1 MSALETLG
9 KSLREAVKK
18 LLGKSIVDEAAVK
31 ELIRDLQRVLL
42 QSDVNVKLVFELSK
56 RVEEKALK
64 EALPPGISRKEHIIK
79 VLYDELTK
87 ILGEKPAE
95 IDFAKEKKK
104 VIMLVGI
111 QGSGKTTGAVKIAR
125 FYQKRGLKTAL
136 ICADT
141 YRLGA
146 YSQLQ
151 QLASKIGIPV
161 YWEENSKAEEIA
173 LHGKE
178 KFIKEGYDLIIID
191 TAGRHKNENELME
204 EMRRLTELVKPDE
217 VMLVIDGTI
226 GQQAYTHAE
235 AFNKSTNIGS
245 IYVTKLDG
253 SARGGGALSAI
264 AATGAKIKFIGVGE
278 DIEDIEPF
286 VPSKFVGR
294 LLGMGDLEALL
305 EKVKEVEESL
315 TKKEA
320 KAILEGKFTLKDLY
334 NQMNALKRMGPL
346 KKLWKM
352 LPGGVEIPEDQIEII
367 EKKLG
372 AWRVIIQSMTKE
384 EIEDPKIIDSSR
396 IKRIARGSGRTEKE
410 VKELINQYF
419 NMKRM
424 IKTLKRRKALLMKK
438 LPFPS

>member
-1 MSALETLG
+1 LSALEFLG

-31 ELIRDLQRVLL
+31 ELIKDLQRILL

-56 RVEEKALK
+56 KVEEKALK
-64 EALPPGISRKEHIIK
+64 EDLPPGISRKEHVIK

-95 IDFAKEKKK
+95 VDFAKEKKK
-104 VIMLVGI
+104 VIMLVGV
-111 QGSGKTTGAVKIAR
+111 QGSGKTTSAVKLAR

-146 YSQLQ
+146 YAQLQ
-151 QLASKIGIPV
+151 QLANKVGVPV
-161 YWEENSKAEEIA
+161 YWEENGKAEEIA

-178 KFIKEGYDLIIID
+178 KFIKDGYDLIIID
-191 TAGRHKNENELME
+191 TAGRHKNELELME
-204 EMRRLTELVKPDE
+204 EMKRLTEIVKPDE
-217 VMLVIDGTI
+217 VMLVVDGTI
-226 GQQAYTHAE
+226 GQQAFNHAE
-235 AFNKSTNIGS
+235 AFNKSTSIGS

-278 DIEDIEPF
+278 NIEDIEPF

-294 LLGMGDLEALL
+294 LLGMGDLEALI

-320 KAILEGKFTLKDLY
+320 KAILEGRFTLKDLY

-346 KKLWKM
+346 KKIWKM
-352 LPGGVEIPEDQIEII
+352 LPGGMEIPEDQIEIAE
-367 EKKLG
+367 EKLS

-384 EIEDPKIIDSSR
+384 EVENPKIIDSSR
-396 IKRIARGSGRTEKE
+396 IKRIARGSGRSEKE

-424 IKTLKRRKALLMKK
+424 IKSLKRRKALLMRK
-438 LPFPS
+438 LPFPA

>member
-1 MSALETLG
+1 LSALEALG

-31 ELIRDLQRVLL
+31 ELIKDLQRILL
-42 QSDVNVKLVFELSK
+42 QSDANVKLVFELSK
-56 RVEEKALK
+56 KVEERALK
-64 EALPPGISRKEHIIK
+64 ESLPPGISRKEHIIK
-79 VLYDELTK
+79 VLYEELTK
-87 ILGEKPAE
+87 VLGEKPAE
-95 IDFAKEKKK
+95 VDFAKEKKK
-104 VIMLVGI
+104 VIMLVGV
-111 QGSGKTTGAVKIAR
+111 QGSGKTTSAVKLAK
-125 FYQKRGLKTAL
+125 FYQKRGLKVAL

-146 YSQLQ
+146 YAQLQ
-151 QLASKIGIPV
+151 QLANRIGVPV
-161 YWEENSKAEEIA
+161 YWEENKKAEEIA
-173 LHGKE
+173 LYGKE
-178 KFIKEGYDLIIID
+178 KFIKDGYDLIIID
-191 TAGRHKNENELME
+191 TAGRHKNEVELMK
-204 EMRRLTELVKPDE
+204 EMKRLNEVVKPDE

-226 GQQAYTHAE
+226 GQQAFTHAE
-235 AFNKSTNIGS
+235 AFNNATNIGS

-264 AATGAKIKFIGVGE
+264 AATEAKIKFIGIGE

-294 LLGMGDLEALL
+294 LLGMGDLEALI

-334 NQMNALKRMGPL
+334 DQMNALKRMGPL
-346 KKLWKM
+346 KKIWKM
-352 LPGGVEIPEDQIEII
+352 LPGGMEIPEDQIEIA

-384 EIEDPKIIDSSR
+384 EIENPKIIDSSR
-396 IKRIARGSGRTEKE
+396 IKRIARGAGKNEKE

-424 IKTLKRRKALLMKK
+424 IKALKRRRALLMKK
-438 LPFPS
+438 LPFPA

>member
-111 QGSGKTTGAVKIAR
+111 QGSGKTTGAVKIAK

-146 YSQLQ
+146 YLQLQ

>member
-1 MSALETLG
+1 MSALEVLG

-31 ELIRDLQRVLL
+31 ELIKDLQRILL

-56 RVEEKALK
+56 KVEEKALK
-64 EALPPGISRKEHIIK
+64 EDLPLGISRKEHVIK

-87 ILGEKPAE
+87 VLGEKPAE
-95 IDFAKEKKK
+95 VDFAKEKKK
-104 VIMLVGI
+104 VIMLVGV
-111 QGSGKTTGAVKIAR
+111 QGSGKTTSAVKLAK
-125 FYQKRGLKTAL
+125 FYQKKGLKTAL

-141 YRLGA
+141 YRFGA
-146 YSQLQ
+146 YAQLQ
-151 QLASKIGIPV
+151 QLANKIGVPV
-161 YWEENSKAEEIA
+161 YWEEGKKAEEIA

-178 KFIKEGYDLIIID
+178 KFIKDSYDLIIID
-191 TAGRHKNENELME
+191 TAGRHKNEAELME
-204 EMRRLTELVKPDE
+204 EMKRLTEIVAPDE

-226 GQQAYTHAE
+226 GQQAFNHAE
-235 AFNKSTNIGS
+235 AFNKSTSIGS

-264 AATGAKIKFIGVGE
+264 AATGAKIKFIGIGE
-278 DIEDIEPF
+278 NIEDIEPF

-294 LLGMGDLEALL
+294 LLGMGDLEALI

-346 KKLWKM
+346 KKIWKM
-352 LPGGVEIPEDQIEII
+352 FPGGMEIPEDQIEIAE
-367 EKKLG
+367 EKLS

-384 EIEDPKIIDSSR
+384 EVENPKIIDSSR
-396 IKRIARGSGRTEKE
+396 IKRIARGAGRSEKE
-410 VKELINQYF
+410 VKELINQYS
-419 NMKRM
+419 NMKRI
-424 IKTLKRRKALLMKK
+424 IKSLKRRRALLMRK
-438 LPFPS
+438 LPFPA

>member
-305 EKVKEVEESL
+305 EKIKEVEESL

>member
-1 MSALETLG
+1 LSALETLG

-305 EKVKEVEESL
+305 EKIKEVEESL

-438 LPFPS
+438 LPFSS

>member
-178 KFIKEGYDLIIID
+178 KFIKEGYDLVIID

-204 EMRRLTELVKPDE
+204 EVRRLTELVKPDE

-294 LLGMGDLEALL
+294 LLGMGDLEALI
-305 EKVKEVEESL
+305 EKVKEVEEGL

-334 NQMNALKRMGPL
+334 SQMNALKRMGPL

>member
-1 MSALETLG
+1 LSALETLG

-305 EKVKEVEESL
+305 EKIKEVEESL

>member
-1 MSALETLG
+1 LSALETLG

-178 KFIKEGYDLIIID
+178 KFIKEGYDLVIID

-204 EMRRLTELVKPDE
+204 EVRRLTELVKPDE

-294 LLGMGDLEALL
+294 LLGMGDLEALI
-305 EKVKEVEESL
+305 EKVKEVEEGL

-334 NQMNALKRMGPL
+334 SQMNALKRMGPL

>member
-1 MSALETLG
+1 LSALESLG

-18 LLGKSIVDEAAVK
+18 LLGKSIVDEEVVK

-56 RVEEKALK
+56 KVEERALK
-64 EALPPGISRKEHIIK
+64 EVLPPGISRKEHIIK

-87 ILGEKPAE
+87 VLGEKPAE

-104 VIMLVGI
+104 VVMLVGI
-111 QGSGKTTGAVKIAR
+111 QGSGKTTGAVKIAK
-125 FYQKRGLKTAL
+125 FYQKKGLKTAL

-151 QLASKIGIPV
+151 QLASRVGVPV

-191 TAGRHKNENELME
+191 TAGRHKNEGELME
-204 EMRRLTELVKPDE
+204 EMKRLTEAVKPDE

-226 GQQAYTHAE
+226 GQQAFVHAE

-294 LLGMGDLEALL
+294 LLGMGDLEALI
-305 EKVKEVEESL
+305 EKVKEVEEGL

-320 KAILEGKFTLKDLY
+320 KAFLEGKFTLKDLY

-384 EIEDPKIIDSSR
+384 EIEEPKIIDSSR
-396 IKRIARGSGRTEKE
+396 IKRIARGSGRNEKE

-424 IKTLKRRKALLMKK
+424 IKTLKRRKTLLMKK
-438 LPFPS
+438 IPFPS

>member
-1 MSALETLG
+1 LSALESLG

-18 LLGKSIVDEAAVK
+18 LLGKSIVDEEAVK

-56 RVEEKALK
+56 KVEERALK
-64 EALPPGISRKEHIIK
+64 EVLPPGISRKEHIIK

-87 ILGEKPAE
+87 VLGEKPAE

-104 VIMLVGI
+104 VVMLVGI
-111 QGSGKTTGAVKIAR
+111 QGSGKTTGAVKIAK
-125 FYQKRGLKTAL
+125 FYQKKGLKTAL

-151 QLASKIGIPV
+151 QLASRVGVPV

-191 TAGRHKNENELME
+191 TAGRHKNEGELME
-204 EMRRLTELVKPDE
+204 EMKRLTEAVKPDE

-226 GQQAYTHAE
+226 GQQAFVHAE

-294 LLGMGDLEALL
+294 LLGMGDLEALI
-305 EKVKEVEESL
+305 EKVKEVEEGL

-320 KAILEGKFTLKDLY
+320 KAFLEGKFTLKDLY

-384 EIEDPKIIDSSR
+384 EIEEPKIIDSSR
-396 IKRIARGSGRTEKE
+396 IKRIARGSGRNEKE

-424 IKTLKRRKALLMKK
+424 IKTLKRRKTLLMKK
-438 LPFPS
+438 IPFPS

>member
-305 EKVKEVEESL
+305 EKIKEVEESL

-438 LPFPS
+438 LPFSS

>member
-1 MSALETLG
+1 LSALETLG

-178 KFIKEGYDLIIID
+178 KFIKEGYDLVIID
-191 TAGRHKNENELME
+191 TAGRHKNESELME

-294 LLGMGDLEALL
+294 LLGMGDLEALI
-305 EKVKEVEESL
+305 EKVKEVEEGL

-334 NQMNALKRMGPL
+334 SQMNALKRMGPL

>member
-1 MSALETLG
+1 LSALETLG

-305 EKVKEVEESL
+305 EKIKEVEESL

-352 LPGGVEIPEDQIEII
+352 LPGGVEIPEDQIEIL

>member
-64 EALPPGISRKEHIIK
+64 ETLPPGISRKEHIIK

-352 LPGGVEIPEDQIEII
+352 LPGGVEIPEDQIEIL

>member
-1 MSALETLG
+1 LSALETLG

>member
-64 EALPPGISRKEHIIK
+64 ETLPPGISRKEHIIK

-104 VIMLVGI
+104 IIMLVGI

-352 LPGGVEIPEDQIEII
+352 LPGGVEIPEDQIEIL

>member
-1 MSALETLG
+1 LSALESLG

-18 LLGKSIVDEAAVK
+18 LLGKSIVDEEAVK

-56 RVEEKALK
+56 KVEERALK
-64 EALPPGISRKEHIIK
+64 EVLPPGISRKEHIIK

-87 ILGEKPAE
+87 VLGEKPAE

-104 VIMLVGI
+104 VVMLVGI
-111 QGSGKTTGAVKIAR
+111 QGSGKTTGAVKIAK
-125 FYQKRGLKTAL
+125 FYQKKGLKTAL

-151 QLASKIGIPV
+151 QLASRVGVPV
-161 YWEENSKAEEIA
+161 YWKENSKAEEIA

-191 TAGRHKNENELME
+191 TAGRHKNEGELME
-204 EMRRLTELVKPDE
+204 EMKRLTEAVKPDE

-226 GQQAYTHAE
+226 GQQAFVHAE

-294 LLGMGDLEALL
+294 LLGMGDLEALI
-305 EKVKEVEESL
+305 EKVKEVEEGL

-320 KAILEGKFTLKDLY
+320 KAFLEGKFTLKDLY

-384 EIEDPKIIDSSR
+384 EIEEPKIIDSSR
-396 IKRIARGSGRTEKE
+396 IKRIARGSGRNEKE

-424 IKTLKRRKALLMKK
+424 IKTLKRRKTLLMKK
-438 LPFPS
+438 IPFPS

>member
-352 LPGGVEIPEDQIEII
+352 LPGGVEIPEDQIEIL

>member
-1 MSALETLG
+1 MSALENLG
-9 KSLREAVKK
+9 KSLREAIKK
-18 LLGKSIVDEAAVK
+18 LLGKSLVDEEVVK

-56 RVEEKALK
+56 RVEERALK
-64 EALPPGISRKEHIIK
+64 EVLPPGISRKEHIIK

-125 FYQKRGLKTAL
+125 FYQKKGLKTAL

-141 YRLGA
+141 YMLGA
-146 YSQLQ
+146 YPQLQ
-151 QLASKIGIPV
+151 QLASKVGIPV
-161 YWEENSKAEEIA
+161 YWEENSKPEKIA
-173 LHGKE
+173 LHGKD

-204 EMRRLTELVKPDE
+204 EMKRLVEVVKPDE

-226 GQQAYTHAE
+226 GQQAFAHAE
-235 AFNKSTNIGS
+235 AFNKSTSIGS

-264 AATGAKIKFIGVGE
+264 AATGAKIKFIGTGE
-278 DIEDIEPF
+278 NIEDIEPF

-294 LLGMGDLEALL
+294 LLGMGDLEALI
-305 EKVKEVEESL
+305 EKVKEVEEGL

-334 NQMNALKRMGPL
+334 NQMNTLKRMGPL
-346 KKLWKM
+346 KKLWGM
-352 LPGGVEIPEDQIEII
+352 LPGGVEVPEDQIELI
-367 EKKLG
+367 EKKLS

-384 EIEDPKIIDSSR
+384 EVEDPKIIDSSR
-396 IKRIARGSGRTEKE
+396 IKRIARGSGRSEKE
-410 VKELINQYF
+410 VKELISQYF

-438 LPFPS
+438 IPFPS

>member
-1 MSALETLG
+1 LSALETLG

-64 EALPPGISRKEHIIK
+64 ETLPPGISRKEHIIK

-352 LPGGVEIPEDQIEII
+352 LPGGVEIPEDQIEIL

>member
-1 MSALETLG
+1 LSALESLG

-18 LLGKSIVDEAAVK
+18 LLGKSIVDEEVVK

-56 RVEEKALK
+56 KVEERALK
-64 EALPPGISRKEHIIK
+64 EVLPPGISRKEHIIK

-87 ILGEKPAE
+87 VLGEKPAE

-104 VIMLVGI
+104 VVMLVGI
-111 QGSGKTTGAVKIAR
+111 QGSGKTTGAVKIAK
-125 FYQKRGLKTAL
+125 FYQKKGLKTAL

-151 QLASKIGIPV
+151 QLASRVGVPV
-161 YWEENSKAEEIA
+161 YWKENSKAEEIA

-191 TAGRHKNENELME
+191 TAGRHKNEGELME
-204 EMRRLTELVKPDE
+204 EMKRLTEAVKPDE

-226 GQQAYTHAE
+226 GQQAFVHAE

-294 LLGMGDLEALL
+294 LLGMGDLEALI
-305 EKVKEVEESL
+305 EKVKEVEEGL

-320 KAILEGKFTLKDLY
+320 KAFLEGKFTLKDLY

-384 EIEDPKIIDSSR
+384 EIEEPKIIDSSR
-396 IKRIARGSGRTEKE
+396 IKRIARGSGRNEKE

-424 IKTLKRRKALLMKK
+424 IKTLKRRKTLLMKK
-438 LPFPS
+438 IPFPS

>member
-1 MSALETLG
+1 MSALESLG

-18 LLGKSIVDEAAVK
+18 LLGKSIVDEEVVK

-56 RVEEKALK
+56 KVEERALK
-64 EALPPGISRKEHIIK
+64 EVLPPGISRKEHIIK

-87 ILGEKPAE
+87 VLGEKPAE

-104 VIMLVGI
+104 VVMLVGI
-111 QGSGKTTGAVKIAR
+111 QGSGKTTGAVKIAK
-125 FYQKRGLKTAL
+125 FYQKKGLKTAL

-151 QLASKIGIPV
+151 QLASRVGVPV
-161 YWEENSKAEEIA
+161 YWKENSKAEEIA

-191 TAGRHKNENELME
+191 TAGRHKNEGELME
-204 EMRRLTELVKPDE
+204 EMKRLTEAVKPDE

-226 GQQAYTHAE
+226 GQQAFVHAE

-294 LLGMGDLEALL
+294 LLGMGDLEALI
-305 EKVKEVEESL
+305 EKVKEVEEGL

-320 KAILEGKFTLKDLY
+320 KAFLEGKFTLKDLY

-384 EIEDPKIIDSSR
+384 EIEEPKIIDSSR
-396 IKRIARGSGRTEKE
+396 IKRIARGSGRNEKE

-424 IKTLKRRKALLMKK
+424 IKTLKRRKTLLMKK
-438 LPFPS
+438 IPFPS